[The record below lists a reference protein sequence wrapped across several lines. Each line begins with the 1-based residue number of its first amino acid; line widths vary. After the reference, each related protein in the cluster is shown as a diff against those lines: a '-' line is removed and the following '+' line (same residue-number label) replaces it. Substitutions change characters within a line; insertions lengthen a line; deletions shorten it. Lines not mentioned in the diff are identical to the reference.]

1 MANIFTELK
10 KRKVFNSAAIYLAT
24 AFVILQ
30 VAQIIIPALRIPS
43 WTLSFIVVLL
53 ILGFPIVVIFSW
65 IYDVSDDG
73 VIKTGAVNM
82 EIPDEQAHPAMTR
95 SSLVGIIVSII
106 FTIFMAYKGIDYFT
120 ATKEVTGKT
129 SIAVLNFDNVRKF
142 KDYEWLGD
150 EIAADLSYKLGGI
163 SSVRII
169 DRFQILNKLG
179 EVDPEKASILDYKIE
194 QIAKDIDVDH
204 IIHGQF
210 TIMERDSII
219 KIIAFIANTETHDS
233 MPLMKEK
240 YRLENLSDI
249 PTFIN
254 EKISSYIKTNFY
266 SGTDIK

>member
-30 VAQIIIPALRIPS
+30 VAQIIIPALHIPS

-73 VIKTGAVNM
+73 VVRTDAVS
-82 EIPDEQAHPAMTR
+82 DEPQSEKAPPSMAR
-95 SSLVGIIVSII
+95 SSLVGIVFSIVI
-106 FTIFMAYKGIDYFT
+106 TIFMAYKGIDYFT

-142 KDYEWLGD
+142 QDYEWLGD

-163 SSVRII
+163 SSIRII

-194 QIAKDIDVDH
+194 QIAKNIDVDL
-204 IIHGQF
+204 ILHGQF
-210 TIMERDSII
+210 TIFDMDSTI
-219 KIIAFIANTETHDS
+219 KVLAFFADTKTFDQFS
-233 MPLMKEK
+233 LMNEK
-240 YRLENLSDI
+240 YPLSELSDI
-249 PTFIN
+249 PSYIN
-254 EKISSYIKTNFY
+254 EKISEYIKTKPRF
-266 SGTDIK
+266 KLVQQ

>member
-30 VAQIIIPALRIPS
+30 VAQIIIPALHIPS

-73 VIKTGAVNM
+73 VVRTDAVS
-82 EIPDEQAHPAMTR
+82 DEPQSEKAPNSMAR
-95 SSLVGIIVSII
+95 SSLVGIVFSIVI
-106 FTIFMAYKGIDYFT
+106 TIFMAYKGIDYFT

-142 KDYEWLGD
+142 QDYEWLGD

-163 SSVRII
+163 SSIRII

-194 QIAKDIDVDH
+194 QIAKNIDVDL
-204 IIHGQF
+204 ILHGQF
-210 TIMERDSII
+210 TIFDMDSTI
-219 KIIAFIANTETHDS
+219 KVLAFFADTKTFDQFS
-233 MPLMKEK
+233 LMNEK
-240 YRLENLSDI
+240 YPLSELSDI
-249 PTFIN
+249 PSYIN
-254 EKISSYIKTNFY
+254 EKISEYIKTNPRF
-266 SGTDIK
+266 KLVQQ

>member
-82 EIPDEQAHPAMTR
+82 EIPDEQAHPAMAR
-95 SSLVGIIVSII
+95 SSLVGIIFSII
-106 FTIFMAYKGIDYFT
+106 FTIFMAYKGIEYFT

-142 KDYEWLGD
+142 QDYEWLGD
-150 EIAADLSYKLGGI
+150 DIAGSLSYKLGGI
-163 SSVRII
+163 PEVRVI

-179 EVDPEKASILDYKIE
+179 EVDPEKASILEYKIN
-194 QIAKDIDVDH
+194 QIANNIDVDL
-204 IIHGQF
+204 ILHGQF
-210 TIMERDSII
+210 TILDSIV
-219 KIIAFIANTETHDS
+219 KVIAFYADTKTFS
-233 MPLMKEK
+233 QTRLMNEK
-240 YRLENLSDI
+240 YSLDELSDI
-249 PTFIN
+249 PTYIN
-254 EKISSYIKTNFY
+254 DKISDFIKNDPRFKEN
-266 SGTDIK
+266 SK

>member
-82 EIPDEQAHPAMTR
+82 EIPDEQAHPVMGR
-95 SSLVGIIVSII
+95 SSLVGIIFSII
-106 FTIFMAYKGIDYFT
+106 FTIFMAYKGIEYFT

-163 SSVRII
+163 SSIRII

-194 QIAKDIDVDH
+194 QIAKNIDVDH

-210 TIMERDSII
+210 TIMEQDSSI
-219 KIIAFIANTETHDS
+219 KIIAFLANTKTHES
-233 MPLMKEK
+233 RPLMKEK
-240 YRLENLSDI
+240 YPLANLSDI

-254 EKISSYIKTNFY
+254 EKISSYVKTNFQP
-266 SGTDIK
+266 GVDIK

>member
-30 VAQIIIPALRIPS
+30 VAQIIIPALHIPS

-73 VIKTGAVNM
+73 VVRTDAVS
-82 EIPDEQAHPAMTR
+82 DEPQSEKAPNSMAR
-95 SSLVGIIVSII
+95 SSLVGIVFSIVI
-106 FTIFMAYKGIDYFT
+106 TIFMAYKGIDYFT

-142 KDYEWLGD
+142 QDYEWLGD
-150 EIAADLSYKLGGI
+150 DIAGSLSYKLGGI
-163 SSVRII
+163 PEVRVI

-179 EVDPEKASILDYKIE
+179 EVDPEKASILEYKIN
-194 QIAKDIDVDH
+194 QIANNIDVDL
-204 IIHGQF
+204 ILHGQF
-210 TIMERDSII
+210 TILDSIV
-219 KIIAFIANTETHDS
+219 KVIAFYADTKTFS
-233 MPLMKEK
+233 QTRLMNEK
-240 YRLENLSDI
+240 YSLDELSDI
-249 PTFIN
+249 PTYIN
-254 EKISSYIKTNFY
+254 DKISDFIKNDPRFKEN
-266 SGTDIK
+266 SK

>member
-1 MANIFTELK
+1 MPNLFAELK
-10 KRKVFNSAAIYLAT
+10 KRKVFNSAAIYLGT
-24 AFVILQ
+24 AFIILQ
-30 VAQIIIPALRIPS
+30 AAGIIFPALLIPD
-43 WTLSFIVVLL
+43 WVLRLLVVLA
-53 ILGFPIVVIFSW
+53 ILGFPIIIILSW
-65 IYDVSDDG
+65 IYDVSDEG
-73 VIKTGAVNM
+73 VVRTNTIGKANEKAPPNM
-82 EIPDEQAHPAMTR
+82 AR
-95 SSLVGIIVSII
+95 SSLIGIIFSII
-106 FTIFMAYKGIDYFT
+106 ITIFMSYKGIDYFT
-120 ATKEVTGKT
+120 ATKEVGGKT

-150 EIAADLSYKLGGI
+150 EIAADLSFKLGGLSYI
-163 SSVRII
+163 RII

-194 QIAKDIDVDH
+194 QIAKNIDVDH

-240 YRLENLSDI
+240 YTLENLSDV